1 MKVKFLV
8 KTIRL
13 ARSMAEASSDCV
25 ANKSSPQLT
34 KSKANWIENES
45 SETKAIIGNY
55 QKQSAPEKKMMMM
68 AGPNSPR
75 CKFIKTLDAGLIK

>member
-8 KTIRL
+8 KTILL
-13 ARSMAEASSDCV
+13 ARSTAKPSSDCV

-55 QKQSAPEKKMMMM
+55 QKQPAPEKKMMMM
-68 AGPNSPR
+68 AGPR
-75 CKFIKTLDAGLIK
+75 AAL